1 MTNETALFF
10 AGSSGMG
17 GSANS
22 KSFTF

>member
-22 KSFTF
+22 TPVTF